1 MVISVIFSLSLI
13 LHGDILQYFVCWITL
28 SCAFL
33 CKKAAYAAVQ
43 RIISECAAASTSPSL
58 KIFHEKEFDSSSFQ
72 GISANS
78 FLCTPQPV
86 GDFPIMNQHYSADGE
101 PLCDTSSYLLYSWL
115 TYKLNTNWNRIT
127 RPPILPNCPS
137 SQFTHRLGL
146 KFYLT
151 PHSLQVIEITMCIS
165 HVLYS
170 LCLH

>member
-43 RIISECAAASTSPSL
+43 RIISECAAASTSPSS

-86 GDFPIMNQHYSADGE
+86 GDFPIMNQHYSADRE
-101 PLCDTSSYLLYSWL
+101 PLCDTSSYLLYS
-115 TYKLNTNWNRIT
+115 
-127 RPPILPNCPS
+127 
-137 SQFTHRLGL
+137 
-146 KFYLT
+146 
-151 PHSLQVIEITMCIS
+151 
-165 HVLYS
+165 
-170 LCLH
+170 

>member
-43 RIISECAAASTSPSL
+43 RIISECAAASTSPSS

-101 PLCDTSSYLLYSWL
+101 PLCDTSLLWHNWHTSWIQIEIESL
-115 TYKLNTNWNRIT
+115 V
-127 RPPILPNCPS
+127 LP
-137 SQFTHRLGL
+137 QFTHRLGL